1 MVQLSPVG
9 SHLPGKHGFSLP
21 VPESPTVLLNEALL
35 GFVFFTLVPDT
46 LANEGEGK
54 KVRYT
59 TTTDTVDLFNAVNGG
74 SEPLK
79 NYIGK
84 ELELTDIIVTSAD
97 VHEDV
102 NDEKSPVVS
111 KPCVHF
117 YTTDGKHITTLSNG
131 IIKSAKCLI
140 ECGLTP
146 TKEAPVTIRIK
157 TIETKKGTAHTF
169 DLVKGNS

>member
-1 MVQLSPVG
+1 MADNNKMELAMVQVD
-9 SHLPGKHGFSLP
+9 KD
-21 VPESPTVLLNEALL
+21 
-35 GFVFFTLVPDT
+35 VFT
-46 LANEGEGK
+46 LANEGEGAT
-54 KVRYT
+54 VRYS

-84 ELELTDIIVTSAD
+84 ELELTDIIITSAD

-102 NDEKSPVVS
+102 NNEESPVVS

-146 TKEAPVTIRIK
+146 TKETPVTIRIK

-169 DLVKGNS
+169 DLVKSNS